1 MRPRAWPGSARRLIG
16 LVLLV
21 TLLPSVLLIAL
32 GWRLFQEDRAGE
44 LRAIEE
50 RRERAADLVVSAL
63 ERAIEQIEDRLD
75 RPEGL
80 DRFHDIEQAPD
91 TALVT
96 ILPDRVEV
104 RPAGRVAYLPAARSI
119 PMPTGDV
126 FAPGEA
132 LEFQQQSPF
141 AAGRWFEDLAH
152 RSDGPV
158 KPGALLRFA
167 RTLRTQRS
175 FDQALATYLAVSQLP
190 ASVIEGA
197 PSDLLARWLRCD
209 LLASLDR
216 VDELR
221 GEAGALLE
229 DLRRGRWTLTR
240 AVYEMHVADAARWAG
255 RPMPSTGGHAES
267 LAAAIDE
274 FWREHVETGRAGNG
288 GATSRRGRPGRE
300 VAAEQAGAASP
311 HAAVA
316 GGTEPVATADGIGVI
331 IWRRPEPSRL
341 VAFVALPSYV
351 EREWL
356 DPERPWLDRQHVG
369 VALQDSGRQGVLHT
383 TRRLAA
389 DSGLPWN
396 VAVTSTDVAADLARL
411 SGRRRL
417 WLIGL
422 AALLVLVAA
431 GTAVAARA
439 VSGELAVAR
448 LQADFVAAVSHEFRT
463 PLTSLRHISEVLQE
477 GRVGT
482 GERREAYYGALVRQ
496 TDRLQRLVDALL
508 DFGRMEAGAAPYR
521 LEPLPIDRL
530 VRDVVAEFTDEA
542 AARGEDVTLH
552 LTSTAL
558 VAPADRDAISNAVW
572 NLLDNAIK
580 YSPGAPEAWVDV
592 RLEDNSIAVSV
603 RDRGMGIPLR
613 EQRHI
618 FRKFQRGARATSER
632 IRGTGIG
639 LAVVHHVVTAHGG
652 RIDVQSE
659 PDAGSTFT
667 MWLPSASRPGPS
679 DQASAA
685 HEAELSDSGKAEFEF
700 TTRPA
705 AD

>member
-1 MRPRAWPGSARRLIG
+1 MPTPALDVYARGEAIEYRQNNLE
-16 LVLLV
+16 
-21 TLLPSVLLIAL
+21 A
-32 GWRLFQEDRAGE
+32 AGE
-44 LRAIEE
+44 W
-50 RRERAADLVVSAL
+50 
-63 ERAIEQIEDRLD
+63 
-75 RPEGL
+75 
-80 DRFHDIEQAPD
+80 
-91 TALVT
+91 
-96 ILPDRVEV
+96 
-104 RPAGRVAYLPAARSI
+104 
-119 PMPTGDV
+119 
-126 FAPGEA
+126 
-132 LEFQQQSPF
+132 FQ
-141 AAGRWFEDLAH
+141 DLARH
-152 RSDGPV
+152 ADDAV

-167 RTLRTQRS
+167 RTLRKQRS
-175 FDQALATYLAVSQLP
+175 FDQALATYLAMLQLP

-229 DLRRGRWTLTR
+229 DLRRGRWRLTR
-240 AVYEMHVADAARWAG
+240 AVYEMHVVDAARWAG
-255 RPMPSTGGHAES
+255 RPQPSTRGDAES

-274 FWREHVETGRAGNG
+274 FWREHVGDARAD
-288 GATSRRGRPGRE
+288 S
-300 VAAEQAGAASP
+300 GAAGRNGLP
-311 HAAVA
+311 GHDVATERDGAAIRDAAAVA
-316 GGTEPVATADGIGVI
+316 GGRRPVATAEGVGVI
-331 IWRRPEPSRL
+331 VWRQPEPSRL

-351 EREWL
+351 ERQWL
-356 DPERPWLDRQHVG
+356 GPQRLWLDRQHVG
-369 VALQDSGRQGVLHT
+369 VALRDSSARTIPGT
-383 TRRLAA
+383 TRRPAA
-389 DSGLPWN
+389 DSGLPWTI
-396 VAVTSTDVAADLARL
+396 AVTNTDVAAELARL
-411 SGRRRL
+411 GGRRRL
-417 WLIGL
+417 WLTGL
-422 AALLVLVAA
+422 AALVVLVVA

-463 PLTSLRHISEVLQE
+463 PLTSLRQVSEVLQE

-482 GERREAYYGALVRQ
+482 DERRQAYYGALVRQ

-592 RLEDNSIAVSV
+592 RLEDDSIAVSV

-685 HEAELSDSGKAEFEF
+685 HGAELSGSGKAEFEF